1 MKIYDFD
8 EKFYDYVRTWRAMH
22 PGMTEKQVEESYNE
36 IMLNWLNV
44 PASWL
49 NGEKP
54 GEYFM
59 RYSDPKDLLKLLELE
74 DRCLPCEDPKPI
86 DWERVERILLRQK
99 AVSMAFLEGS
109 GRRGTVQ
116 N

>member
-1 MKIYDFD
+1 MWLLGNARAVVTNSFHGLAFAIAFRKS
-8 EKFYDYVRTWRAMH
+8 FYVELSNPERAVRLR
-22 PGMTEKQVEESYNE
+22 
-36 IMLNWLNV
+36 
-44 PASWL
+44 
-49 NGEKP
+49 
-54 GEYFM
+54 
-59 RYSDPKDLLKLLELE
+59 DLMKLLELE

-109 GRRGTVQ
+109 VMLGTVQ